1 MSMPTQAAA
10 LHKAL
15 RAIIPAADISILH
28 ERPWHSLTFCG
39 TQLCLSV
46 HMQDGTWHSDAEA
59 LSQLLSEHEFDLPRQ
74 IVADIAVT
82 QAVATDG
89 GHCLIIDALLL
100 GSGLIDHNQKMT
112 VAAMQM
118 ADMKVCAHRS

>member
-1 MSMPTQAAA
+1 MSMPTQAVA

-15 RAIIPAADISILH
+15 RAIIPVADISILH

-46 HMQDGTWHSDAEA
+46 QLQDGTWHSDAEA

-82 QAVATDG
+82 QAVIAKG
-89 GHCLIIDALLL
+89 AQCLIIDALLL
-100 GSGLIDHNQKMT
+100 DN
-112 VAAMQM
+112 
-118 ADMKVCAHRS
+118 

>member
-39 TQLCLSV
+39 TQICLSV
-46 HMQDGTWHSDAEA
+46 HMQDGTWHGDAEA
-59 LSQLLSEHEFDLPRQ
+59 LSQLL
-74 IVADIAVT
+74 
-82 QAVATDG
+82 
-89 GHCLIIDALLL
+89 
-100 GSGLIDHNQKMT
+100 
-112 VAAMQM
+112 
-118 ADMKVCAHRS
+118 

>member
-1 MSMPTQAAA
+1 MSMRTQSHA

-15 RAIIPAADISILH
+15 RAIIPVADISILH

-46 HMQDGTWHSDAEA
+46 HMQDGTWHDNAEA
-59 LSQLLSEHEFDLPRQ
+59 LSQLLSEHEFHLPRQ

-82 QAVATDG
+82 QAVIAKG
-89 GHCLIIDALLL
+89 AMCLVIDALLL
-100 GSGLIDHNQKMT
+100 DT
-112 VAAMQM
+112 
-118 ADMKVCAHRS
+118 

>member
-1 MSMPTQAAA
+1 MSMPIQSHA
-10 LHKAL
+10 LHNAL

-46 HMQDGTWHSDAEA
+46 HMSDGKWHDNVEA

-82 QAVATDG
+82 QAVIAKG
-89 GHCLIIDALLL
+89 AHCLIIDALLL
-100 GSGLIDHNQKMT
+100 DE
-112 VAAMQM
+112 
-118 ADMKVCAHRS
+118 

>member
-1 MSMPTQAAA
+1 MNMRTQNMRTQSRA
-10 LHKAL
+10 LRNAL

-46 HMQDGTWHSDAEA
+46 QLQDGTWHSDADK
-59 LSQLLSEHEFDLPRQ
+59 LSQLLAEHEFDLPHQ

-82 QAVATDG
+82 QAVVTDG
-89 GHCLIIDALLL
+89 AMCLIIDALLL
-100 GSGLIDHNQKMT
+100 DS
-112 VAAMQM
+112 
-118 ADMKVCAHRS
+118 

>member
-1 MSMPTQAAA
+1 MNMRTQNMRTQSRA
-10 LHKAL
+10 LRNAL

-46 HMQDGTWHSDAEA
+46 HMQDGTWHDNAEA

-82 QAVATDG
+82 GAVVTDG
-89 GHCLIIDALLL
+89 AHCLIIDALLL
-100 GSGLIDHNQKMT
+100 DS
-112 VAAMQM
+112 
-118 ADMKVCAHRS
+118 